1 MGHNKNYHYA
11 YKEGFFPSKTPES
24 VPCLEGHRR
33 LGQIR
38 DCLPI
43 KIRIRSCTLAKK
55 LHNSLLCLLQW
66 VALVCAV
73 TGLQKMFFS
82 ALRASFCSKHKR
94 EAGPPGPSPG
104 SVTGLFCFGYPV
116 KDPPVFLSGLPPG
129 TRSSENSLQLLGS
142 SFVSVRK
149 SPALGTSTTLCI

>member
-1 MGHNKNYHYA
+1 MGQNKNYYYA
-11 YKEGFFPSKTPES
+11 YKEGFSPQFKTPES

-43 KIRIRSCTLAKK
+43 KLRIRSCTLAKK

-73 TGLQKMFFS
+73 TG
-82 ALRASFCSKHKR
+82 HY
-94 EAGPPGPSPG
+94 
-104 SVTGLFCFGYPV
+104 SV
-116 KDPPVFLSGLPPG
+116 
-129 TRSSENSLQLLGS
+129 
-142 SFVSVRK
+142 
-149 SPALGTSTTLCI
+149 LCWNKISIAYGQIQIL